1 MRDIKKRIGMKM
13 MLIQKDMEVVEY
25 ICERVIVIY
34 IGRIMEI
41 ERREEIYERKKNKY
55 KREMI

>member
-1 MRDIKKRIGMKM
+1 
-13 MLIQKDMEVVEY
+13 MEVVEY